1 MQCNSCGDGAD
12 WLCPF
17 AASRTRGPP
26 LRLPDRRENRAGS
39 PTPPHP
45 PPSAHTPC
53 FTPPCP
59 FRSQPASRVA
69 RASWA
74 WLEARASAC
83 LAAQT
88 SGGKHGLLMLRTR
101 GVCNAPSFWVRRLY
115 PHARRQASDARQ
127 HAHLMTDRRGADGR
141 PIRPWCQATVGD
153 ERATAEDER
162 AAGGGCAFQPPALAA
177 MLKLHRGRLANTTR
191 EHREAALSGRCRYP
205 HCRYQMRSPLD
216 LSLNKMKRRSFE
228 HTVCTTSSS
237 STSLFG
243 RGNPCA

>member
-1 MQCNSCGDGAD
+1 MGWTDGFTMRA
-12 WLCPF
+12 
-17 AASRTRGPP
+17 
-26 LRLPDRRENRAGS
+26 RAGYVPTCLLPSHCRLHSSMSTS
-39 PTPPHP
+39 PLATAAITIFFP
-45 PPSAHTPC
+45 
-53 FTPPCP
+53 
-59 FRSQPASRVA
+59 RVRVA
-69 RASWA
+69 I
-74 WLEARASAC
+74 C
-83 LAAQT
+83 P
-88 SGGKHGLLMLRTR
+88 GGKHGLLMLRTR